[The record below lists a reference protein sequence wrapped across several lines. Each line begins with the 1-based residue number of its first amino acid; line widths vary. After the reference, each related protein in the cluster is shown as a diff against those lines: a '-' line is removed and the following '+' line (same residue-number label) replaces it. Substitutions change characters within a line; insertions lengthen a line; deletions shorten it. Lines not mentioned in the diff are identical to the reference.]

1 MKIAFNQRP
10 YDGPWG
16 GGNRFLLAITS
27 ELERAGHDVQF
38 DLIGDLDI
46 ILMVDPRTR
55 SPNVTFGAGAIL
67 RYLVCH
73 PNTVVIHRINECD
86 ERKGYKF
93 ITAKLLRANYC
104 ADLTA
109 FVGSWLMDLPA
120 WKNYDRTRAV
130 TLLNGADTAIFNA
143 NGFTP
148 WSGAGPVKFVTHHWG
163 AHRFKGFDVY
173 EYLDD
178 QLNDPAFSARVA
190 FTYVGNL
197 PKGLRFKNITMI
209 DPLNGAELA
218 DELRK
223 HHAYLTASI
232 NEPGG
237 NHQNE
242 GALCGLPLVYRNSG
256 CLPEYCEG
264 FGVSFNGVQDVKIAI
279 DHLINDYAGWV
290 TKMPSYPRTIQNMAN
305 DWLAFF
311 DEALAR
317 RNDIV
322 AARNLW
328 RNPYLFFCNQF
339 PI

>member
-1 MKIAFNQRP
+1 MKIAFNQQP

-16 GGNRFLLAITS
+16 GGNRFLQAITT
-27 ELERAGHDVQF
+27 ELERAGHTVQF
-38 DLIGDLDI
+38 DLSGDLDI

-67 RYLVCH
+67 RYLRHH

-86 ERKGYKF
+86 ERKGHKF

-130 TLLNGADTAIFNA
+130 TLLNGADTAIFNP

-148 WSGAGPVKFVTHHWG
+148 WPGTGPLKFVTHHWG

-173 EYLDD
+173 EYLDG
-178 QLNDPAFSARVA
+178 QLDRPDFAAKVA

-197 PKGLRFKNITMI
+197 PKGFRFKNITMVA
-209 DPLNGAELA
+209 PLNGIVLA
-218 DELRK
+218 DELRR

-256 CLPEYCEG
+256 CLPEYCAG
-264 FGVSFNGVQDVKIAI
+264 FGIPFNGVDDVRAAI
-279 DHLINDYAGWV
+279 DKMRGQYPEWV
-290 TKMPSYPRTIQNMAN
+290 AKMPAYPRTIENMSR
-305 DWLAFF
+305 DWITYFNT
-311 DEALAR
+311 ALAR
-317 RNDIV
+317 RDEI
-322 AARNLW
+322 AAKRNLW
-328 RNPYLFFCNQF
+328 RNPYLFLRNQL
-339 PI
+339 PV